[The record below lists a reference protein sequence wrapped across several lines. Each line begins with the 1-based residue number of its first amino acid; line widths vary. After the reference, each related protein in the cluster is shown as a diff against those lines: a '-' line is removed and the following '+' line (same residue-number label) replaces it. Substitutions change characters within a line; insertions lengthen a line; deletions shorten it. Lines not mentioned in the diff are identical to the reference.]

1 MLKSYIIIEK
11 NKEKVFEGEVDLI
24 EIENNEIQLLSY
36 DYLTDKY
43 NIIYKSEITEIKISI
58 I

>member
-1 MLKSYIIIEK
+1 MLKIYVSIEK

-24 EIENNEIQLLSY
+24 EIENNEIQLLNY

-43 NIIYKSEITEIKISI
+43 NIMYKSEVTEIKISI